1 MKVYHAPYANN
12 EDLDT
17 MYDHLNNAVVS
28 GSSVLIATAASNQK
42 VLSYFT
48 QLNGQRIQNITIDCT
63 ATGPF
68 LDYMSHRSQIRGSVL
83 SNLNVFQYNW
93 FHCDD

>member
-17 MYDHLNNAVVS
+17 MYDHSNNAVS
-28 GSSVLIATAASNQK
+28 GSLVPIAGAANNQK
-42 VLSYFT
+42 VLSYYT
-48 QLNGQRIQNITIDCT
+48 QLNGQRIRNITIGCT

-68 LDYMSHRSQIRGSVL
+68 LDYMSHRRQICESVL
-83 SNLNVFQYNW
+83 SNLYVF
-93 FHCDD
+93 